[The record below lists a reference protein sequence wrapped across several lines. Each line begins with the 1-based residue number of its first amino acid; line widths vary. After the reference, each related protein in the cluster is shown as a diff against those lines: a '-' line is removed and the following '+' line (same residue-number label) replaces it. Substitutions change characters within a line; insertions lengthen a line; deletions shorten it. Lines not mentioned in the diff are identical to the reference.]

1 MTDNGKMCVF
11 ISYAIEDRA
20 LAALIK
26 DVLKANRVEVLDPM
40 TDLLPGDS
48 WQDGVAAMIRLANA
62 YILVI
67 SQASRASERLR
78 LEFLKGSARWST
90 KSRIG
95 SSYNVPAAIRPAII
109 VREALTVAKR

>member
-48 WQDGVAAMIRLANA
+48 FNIAMTGVCRLV
-62 YILVI
+62 L
-67 SQASRASERLR
+67 ASGVRVMSCDR
-78 LEFLKGSARWST
+78 T
-90 KSRIG
+90 
-95 SSYNVPAAIRPAII
+95 PAAS
-109 VREALTVAKR
+109 VRFVGNAA